1 MEIRVGNSDKKY
13 LLLEGT
19 KVGSEISLLVFQSEF
34 PSDVGSVRFDC
45 VLRKMEQNRYLLRSP
60 SVSDKISN
68 LYFCGSKIRIL
79 GR

>member
-1 MEIRVGNSDKKY
+1 MKIKVGNSDKKY

-60 SVSDKISN
+60 SVSDKIST
-68 LYFCGSKIRIL
+68 LYFCGSKMQIL
-79 GR
+79 G